1 MAQQWRR
8 KSKFFN
14 KPTIVDGIR
23 FHSIK
28 ESRRYKELLLEQKA
42 GKIKDLKLQPVFE
55 IWVNGRLI
63 CRYISDF
70 QYIQVE
76 PTMQIVVEDVKGVL
90 TDVYKLKKKLFLA
103 LYPQY
108 VFVES

>member
-1 MAQQWRR
+1 MAQWRR
-8 KSKFFN
+8 SKFFN
-14 KPTIVDGIR
+14 KPTVVDGVR
-23 FHSIK
+23 FHSQK
-28 ESRRYKELLLEQKA
+28 EARRYKELKLEEKA
-42 GKIKDLKLQPVFE
+42 GRIKDLKLQPPFE
-55 IWVNGRLI
+55 LWCNGKLI

-90 TDVYKLKKKLFLA
+90 TDVYRIKKKLFLA

-108 VFVES
+108 VFIES

>member
-1 MAQQWRR
+1 MATWRR
-8 KSKFFN
+8 SKFFN

-23 FHSIK
+23 FHSKK
-28 ESRRYKELLLEQKA
+28 EARRYQELKLELKA
-42 GKIKDLKLQPVFE
+42 GKIRDLKLQPSFE
-55 IWVNGRLI
+55 LWLNGKLI

-90 TDVYKLKKKLFLA
+90 TDVYKLKKKMFLA